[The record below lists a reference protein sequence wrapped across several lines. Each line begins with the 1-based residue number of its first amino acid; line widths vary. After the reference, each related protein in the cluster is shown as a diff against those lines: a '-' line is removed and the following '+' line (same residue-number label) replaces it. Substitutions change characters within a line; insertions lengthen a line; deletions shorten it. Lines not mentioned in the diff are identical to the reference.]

1 MPIPSRCRPVLSVRD
16 LRAGILSGIDL
27 DIAAGEI
34 VGVAGLLGSGRST
47 LLRAIFGV
55 LPRAAGSMAIDGPPL
70 LANGPAG
77 AMAAGVAYV
86 PENRLGAAACTGIAP
101 WDNGCA
107 AVFSRYFRRRRT
119 RKSADRAGQQKAA
132 LDRWLCRGPRAL
144 LLDEPTHGA
153 GAVARQE
160 VYRLVREVAQRGA
173 AVLVASSDFEALAL
187 LCHRALVLRQG
198 RITAEVAGPDL
209 DEARLTA
216 LLAGADHGE
225 DAR

>member
-16 LRAGILSGIDL
+16 LSAGILSGIDL

-34 VGVAGLLGSGRST
+34 VGVVGLLGSGRST
-47 LLRAIFGV
+47 LLRAIFGA
-55 LPRAAGSMAIDGPPL
+55 LPRAAGSMAIDGRPL

-86 PENRLGAAACTGIAP
+86 PENRLGEAACTGISP
-101 WDNGCA
+101 RDNGCA
-107 AVFSRYFRRRRT
+107 AGFSRYFLRRRT
-119 RKSADRAGQQKAA
+119 RRSADRAGQQKAA
-132 LDRWLCRGPRAL
+132 LDRWLYRGPRAL

-160 VYRLVREVAQRGA
+160 VYRLVREVARRGA

-198 RITAEVAGPDL
+198 RITAEVAGQDL

-216 LLAGADHGE
+216 LLAGADHGR